1 MRDPSQDIHK
11 KALGRG
17 GEKRA
22 AQYLTSLGWR
32 VLKTNYRTPFGE
44 ADIVA
49 QDGDTVVFC
58 EVKARLS
65 DAYGSPAEAVERHK
79 QRRYTDIAR
88 YFLMKAGQE
97 LPVRFDVLE
106 VFADRVNH
114 IPAAFDAVCPR
125 KRY

>member
-32 VLKTNYRTPFGE
+32 VLKTNYCTPFGE

-49 QDGDTVVFC
+49 QDGETVVFC

-65 DAYGSPAEAVERHK
+65 DAFGTPAEAVERHK
-79 QRRYTDIAR
+79 RKRYADIAR
-88 YFLMKAGQE
+88 YFLMRAGE
-97 LPVRFDVLE
+97 NVPVRFDVIE
-106 VFADRVNH
+106 VEGEEVNH
-114 IPAAFDAVCPR
+114 IPAAFDGQGRV
-125 KRY
+125 

>member
-88 YFLMKAGQE
+88 HFLQRAGQE

-106 VFADRVNH
+106 VYPGGVNH
-114 IPAAFDAVCPR
+114 IPAAFDAVFPR